1 MTSAHIPIALQREVR
16 LRAGERCEYCRLH
29 QAGQQATFHIDH
41 IRPQARGGAT
51 AADNLALACV
61 SCSLRKGARIAVA
74 DPDTGSE
81 VDLYNPRTESWDA
94 HFEIGPGMQIIGQ
107 TAVGRATAAAL
118 KMNRALAISIR
129 AEASERGRYP

>member
-1 MTSAHIPIALQREVR
+1 MHVPVALSREVR

-41 IRPQARGGAT
+41 ILPLARGGDST
-51 AADNLALACV
+51 AENLALACV
-61 SCSLRKGARIAVA
+61 SCSLRKGARTSVT
-74 DPDTGSE
+74 DPNTSSE
-81 VDLYNPRTESWDA
+81 VDLYNPRSESWDV
-94 HFEIGPGMQIIGQ
+94 HFEIGPGMQIIGR